1 VKNICYTKYALTKG
15 DSDYMKKF
23 TEGKAVSI
31 ITSNGGDVRGKI
43 ILTKNGFKGL
53 KACAA
58 LDYLV
63 NHCGYKANI

>member
-1 VKNICYTKYALTKG
+1 
-15 DSDYMKKF
+15 MKKF
-23 TEGKAVSI
+23 TERKAVSI
-31 ITSNGGDVRGKI
+31 ITSNGGDVKGKI
-43 ILTKNGFKGL
+43 ILSRHGFKGL